1 MLFAAFSVL
10 TGLLRTYLEN
20 LFKKAAGKLMVKWI
34 IGANSNSKPN
44 EIGSKEKPLLEKEKS
59 PVQSTSKVQFTLIKT
74 LNLIFDTNI

>member
-1 MLFAAFSVL
+1 
-10 TGLLRTYLEN
+10 
-20 LFKKAAGKLMVKWI
+20 MVKWI